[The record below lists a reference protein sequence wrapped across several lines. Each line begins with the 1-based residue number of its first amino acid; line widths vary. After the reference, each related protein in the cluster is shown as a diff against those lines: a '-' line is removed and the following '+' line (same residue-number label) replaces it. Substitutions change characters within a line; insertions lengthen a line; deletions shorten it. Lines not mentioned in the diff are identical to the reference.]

1 MQFDYML
8 PEHGAMVIRFEGQTT
23 YVNKIG
29 GRQFVRTVNSE
40 EERRI
45 LRRIFCRLLIDEVC
59 DDEPDFPDGFSAADT
74 KWNI

>member
-1 MQFDYML
+1 MQIDYML
-8 PEHGAMVIRFEGQTT
+8 PEHGAMVIRFKGQTT